1 MRGVARLTRWLC
13 ALLGCLAFCGCIQR
27 APTQRQP
34 PPPPVTVA
42 HPAVTPITPFHEYT
56 GETDAVESVDIR
68 ARVRGYLLKIDYQ
81 EGTEVKAGTLLY
93 EIDPRE
99 FEAALERAEAQV
111 LQAQSQLTLAQAE
124 LQRTT
129 RLRTSN
135 AVTEEEYQQ
144 RVATVQQ
151 AEATVKQG
159 QAAVDLAKLDVSYT
173 KITAPINGRVGR
185 SLVTVGN
192 LVGVNDP
199 TLLTTITRLDP
210 IYVYFNVPE
219 QNYLD
224 YQKRIRAGSVPSA
237 EQREVPIFVS
247 LENEEGFPHQGII
260 DFRESRIDPMTGTV
274 TVRGVLPNADRIIA
288 PGMFVRIRVPLGQP
302 QDQLLVPQVAVA
314 ADQRGEY
321 VLVVKSDNTVE
332 ARPVKTGEMEGEDIV
347 IQSGI
352 SPSDWVVVNGTQ
364 KPRPG
369 GKVAPKQTEM
379 KVAAQSPLG
388 QLESGQTQPP
398 QTAAPTVTPE
408 AAGPAATPRAAAPAV
423 TPAATPEAP
432 AEINTAR
439 PKRREELR

>member
-1 MRGVARLTRWLC
+1 MRGIEWRTRSLH
-13 ALLGCLAFCGCIQR
+13 ALFACLALAGCSQR
-27 APTQRQP
+27 GATPRQLP
-34 PPPPVTVA
+34 PPAVTVA
-42 HPAVTPITPFHEYT
+42 RPAVVPITPFHEYT

-68 ARVRGYLLKIDYQ
+68 ARVRGFLTKIDYQ

-111 LQAQSQLTLAQAE
+111 LQARSQVTLAQAE

-129 RLRTSN
+129 RLRASN

-151 AEATVKQG
+151 AEATLLQG
-159 QAAVDLAKLDVSYT
+159 QAAVDLARLDLSYA
-173 KITAPINGRVGR
+173 KIATPINGRVGR
-185 SLVTVGN
+185 TLITVGN
-192 LVGVNDP
+192 LVGVNEP
-199 TLLTTITRLDP
+199 TLLTTVVRLDP

-219 QNYLD
+219 KNFLD
-224 YQKRIRAGSVPSA
+224 YQKRVQQGSAATA
-237 EQREVPIFVS
+237 EQREVPVFVS
-247 LENEEGFPHQGII
+247 LENEQGFPHKGII
-260 DFRESRIDPMTGTV
+260 DFRESRVDPMTGTV
-274 TVRGVLPNADRIIA
+274 TVRGVLPNPDRMIA
-288 PGMFVRIRVPLGQP
+288 PGMFVRIRVPIGQP

-332 ARPVKTGEMEGEDIV
+332 VRPVKTGEMEGEDIV

-352 SPSDWVVVNGTQ
+352 TVNDWIVVNGTQ
-364 KPRPG
+364 KARPG
-369 GKVAPKQTEM
+369 RKVAPKQTKM
-379 KVAAQSPLG
+379 QVAAQRPLG

-398 QTAAPTVTPE
+398 QKAAPTVAPP
-408 AAGPAATPRAAAPAV
+408 PATPAV
-423 TPAATPEAP
+423 TPQATQKPP
-432 AEINTAR
+432 AESNTAR